1 MDAQVEPPLRVE
13 FSYGP
18 GVRQVALGGTEAL
31 DRSVRAMNDAMGI
44 IRQMAGR
51 VRQTV
56 RTMPGRP
63 SEVEVAFGIKF
74 DGEAGAV
81 IAKAGVEASINVVF
95 RWDGHTLA
103 EAEAPLELAVVAVP
117 PQPTP

>member
-1 MDAQVEPPLRVE
+1 LDAELEPPLRVE
-13 FSYGP
+13 FSHGP
-18 GVRQVALGGTEAL
+18 GVRQVAMGGPEAL
-31 DRSVRAMNDAMGI
+31 DRSAQAINDAMGI

-56 RTMPGRP
+56 RAMPGRP

-74 DGEAGAV
+74 DASAGAV

-95 RWDGHTLA
+95 RWDINHPV
-103 EAEAPLELAVVAVP
+103 EADLPLGPAAVSVP
-117 PQPTP
+117 PQPSP